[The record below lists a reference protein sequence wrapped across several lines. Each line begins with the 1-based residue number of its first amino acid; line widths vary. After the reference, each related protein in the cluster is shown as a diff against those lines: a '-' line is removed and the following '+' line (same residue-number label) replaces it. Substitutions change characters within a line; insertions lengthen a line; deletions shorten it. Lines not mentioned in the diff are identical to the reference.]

1 MKIYTALIVV
11 LTALNLFAE
20 DKFKSIH
27 VKDLESLLKANPA
40 KVFVY
45 DANTESTRQRVGIIP
60 GAKLLSSVSEYKV
73 ETELPKEKNATLVFY
88 CANEHC
94 TASHTAAERATKAG
108 YSDVS
113 VMVDGIHGWKDA
125 GKTMAK
131 KQ

>member
-1 MKIYTALIVV
+1 MKFFTALIVV
-11 LTALNLFAE
+11 LTALNLFAG

-27 VKDLESLLKANPA
+27 VNDLDSMMKAQPT

-45 DANTESTRQRVGIIP
+45 DANTESTRKRVGIIP
-60 GAKLLSSVSEYKV
+60 GAKLLNSVTEYKV
-73 ETELPKEKNATLVFY
+73 ESELPKEKNSTLVFY
-88 CANEHC
+88 CANEQC
-94 TASHTAAERATKAG
+94 TASHTAAERAMKAG

-131 KQ
+131 Q